1 MDAWSSCWCIRQFQQ
16 IGGASVSVWRE
27 LRRLKQKL
35 GVDSLPARIEKARQV
50 ADESRWHD
58 YVNAMGGVFAKR
70 KDRPLLLAYDNAVNT
85 ETGECKLGHYDGNF
99 IQTIKGSLYEGKMI
113 TTRFF
118 SGRLERKNE
127 VCFNL
132 EFCK

>member
-1 MDAWSSCWCIRQFQQ
+1 MILFFRQNPITGAQRVDAWSSCWCIRQFQQ

-35 GVDSLPARIEKARQV
+35 GVDFIIEQARQA

-70 KDRPLLLAYDNAVNT
+70 KDQPLRLAYDKSRTASSS
-85 ETGECKLGHYDGNF
+85 
-99 IQTIKGSLYEGKMI
+99 GSG
-113 TTRFF
+113 T
-118 SGRLERKNE
+118 
-127 VCFNL
+127 
-132 EFCK
+132 